1 MRVSAYHDHPDFKPE
16 WLGCHVI
23 LNGEAVKNVTHAD
36 EELGQ
41 VAVHVTG
48 RHGQL
53 LLDGPYTIAT
63 KILRG
68 RVELRRDW
76 KHVDAIG
83 FDAWMRARTEAA
95 HNEFMKRTV

>member
-36 EELGQ
+36 DELGQ
-41 VAVHVTG
+41 VAVHVVD
-48 RHGQL
+48 RHGAL
-53 LLDGPYTIAT
+53 VLERHGVLVT

-95 HNEFMKRTV
+95 HNEYMTRTA